1 MEMVEKLTL
10 ITPDILLFIG
20 AVVVAVVGL
29 SHSRRLRGSVPL
41 ITGLFLIGSVVL
53 TQFVYADEE
62 ALKTSGL
69 LFPKLGG
76 FVKSLTG
83 LAGLALVAIGS
94 GTVDRAYERAVA
106 GGSVPFDPLRVARG
120 EYHAFLLLSLVGV
133 MLVCNAT
140 DLIWLFL
147 ALELS
152 VLPTYVMVALSRNNR
167 KANESAI
174 KYFFLGAM
182 STAIFL
188 YGFALL
194 YGATGTMSF
203 LEMRDVLTAQTA
215 SEAGLAPFAVIG
227 MALALLGICF
237 KISAVPMHVYAPDV
251 YEGASSPMTGFLS
264 IIPKITGF
272 VALIILCGTFG
283 WAGRE
288 ELTAAGT
295 TMVQEGLPAPIS
307 AMLWIIAVLTMTL
320 GNIGALL
327 QKSVKR
333 LIAYS
338 GISHTGYMLI
348 GIVAGT
354 ENGTD
359 ALLFYLVAYALG
371 NLALFGV
378 LSGLSRAGHE
388 IETIDD
394 LAGLWRTKPKMAGML
409 ALAAGSF
416 VGMPPLIG
424 FWGKLMIF
432 IAGVESGHIVLVC
445 IAAVNSAISAWYYLH
460 LAGVPVVRMSTPR
473 SEAVVD
479 GPRVAPRLVGM
490 ICGVGLLIVPIFTA
504 PLYNFARSSMRYGE
518 LQEPEVTTTTT
529 LQAPENDSELHG

>member
-29 SHSRRLRGSVPL
+29 SGSRTLRGAVPL

-53 TQFVYADEE
+53 TQFVYADPE
-62 ALKTSGL
+62 ALEKSGL
-69 LFPKLGG
+69 LFPKIGG
-76 FVKSLTG
+76 YVKSLTG
-83 LAGLALVAIGS
+83 IVGLGLVALGT

-106 GGSVPFDPLRVARG
+106 SGSTPFDPLRVVRG

-133 MLVCNAT
+133 MLICNAT

-182 STAIFL
+182 STALFL

-194 YGATGTMSF
+194 YGATGTLSF
-203 LEMRDVLTAQTA
+203 LEMRDVLTAQSAT
-215 SEAGLAPFAVIG
+215 EAGIPTFAVIG
-227 MALALLGICF
+227 MGLALLGIFF

-251 YEGASSPMTGFLS
+251 YEGASNPMTGFLS
-264 IIPKITGF
+264 IVPKIAGF
-272 VALIILCGTFG
+272 VAIIILCGTFG
-283 WAGRE
+283 WSGRE

-307 AMLWIIAVLTMTL
+307 AMLWMVAVLTMTL

-327 QKSVKR
+327 QKSIKR

-338 GISHTGYMLI
+338 GITHSGYMLI

-359 ALLFYLVAYALG
+359 ALLFYLAAYSLG

-378 LSGLSRAGHE
+378 LTGLTRAGQD
-388 IETIDD
+388 IESIDD
-394 LAGLWRTKPKMAGML
+394 LAGLWRTKPRLAGMV

-445 IAAVNSAISAWYYLH
+445 IAAVNSAISSWYYLH
-460 LAGVPVVRMSTPR
+460 LAGVPIVRMSTPR
-473 SEAVVD
+473 SEAVTD
-479 GPRVAPRLVGM
+479 GPRMAPRMVGI
-490 ICGVGLLIVPIFTA
+490 ICGVGLLIVPIFTS
-504 PLYNFARSSMRYGE
+504 PLYQFARTSMRYGE
-518 LQEPEVTTTTT
+518 LEEPSKETSS
-529 LQAPENDSELHG
+529 LAPREEDSEAHG

>member
-10 ITPDILLFIG
+10 ITPDILLFVG
-20 AVVVAVVGL
+20 AVVVAVLGL
-29 SHSRRLRGSVPL
+29 SGSRTIRKAVPL
-41 ITGLFLIGSVVL
+41 ITGLFLIGSVVV
-53 TQFVYADEE
+53 TQFVYADPA
-62 ALKTSGL
+62 ALESSGL
-69 LFPKLGG
+69 LFPKIGG
-76 FVKSLTG
+76 YVKSLTG
-83 LAGLALVAIGS
+83 VVGLGLVALGT

-106 GGSVPFDPLRVARG
+106 SGSAAFDPLRVVRG
-120 EYHAFLLLSLVGV
+120 EYHAFLLLSLAGV

-167 KANESAI
+167 RANESAI

-182 STAIFL
+182 STALFL
-188 YGFALL
+188 YGFAML
-194 YGATGTMSF
+194 YGATGSLNF
-203 LEMRDVLTAQTA
+203 IEIRDVLATQAA
-215 SEAGLAPFAVIG
+215 GEAGIAPFAVVG
-227 MALALLGICF
+227 MGLALLGIFF

-251 YEGASSPMTGFLS
+251 YEGASNPMTGFLS
-264 IIPKITGF
+264 IVPKIAGF
-272 VALIILCGTFG
+272 VAIIVLCGTFG

-288 ELTAAGT
+288 QITAAGT

-307 AMLWIIAVLTMTL
+307 AMLWMVAVLTMTL

-327 QKSVKR
+327 QKSIKR
-333 LIAYS
+333 LVAYS
-338 GISHTGYMLI
+338 GITHSGYMLI

-359 ALLFYLVAYALG
+359 ALLFYLAAYSLG

-378 LSGLSRAGHE
+378 LAGLTRMGQD
-388 IETIDD
+388 IESFDD
-394 LAGLWRTKPKMAGML
+394 LAGLWRTRPRMATMM

-424 FWGKLMIF
+424 FWGKLMVF
-432 IAGVESGHIVLVC
+432 IAGVESGHVVLVC
-445 IAAVNSAISAWYYLH
+445 VAAVNSAISSWYYLH

-473 SEAVVD
+473 SESVTN
-479 GPRVAPRLVGM
+479 GPRMAPRLVAV
-490 ICGVGLLIVPIFTA
+490 ICGVGLLVVPVFTT
-504 PLYNFARSSMRYGE
+504 PLYEFARTSMRYGE
-518 LQEPEVTTTTT
+518 LEEPAARSVASPTT
-529 LQAPENDSELHG
+529 PGRELDQG